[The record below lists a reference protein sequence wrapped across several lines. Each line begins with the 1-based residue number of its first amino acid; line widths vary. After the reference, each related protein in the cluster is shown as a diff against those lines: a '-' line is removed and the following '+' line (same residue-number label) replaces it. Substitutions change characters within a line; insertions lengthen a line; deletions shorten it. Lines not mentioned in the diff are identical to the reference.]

1 MAHNKY
7 HLVNPYIDGSFK
19 SSVKAQNSQ
28 VAANMLYKK
37 LSEHFNNSVES
48 FHFTIQKGESKSGK
62 LYHFEVNEKREENE
76 VSFTI
81 KSLVLKGASELED
94 KFRSRLDKFKLK
106 LEQEGG
112 KKHKKSKAKKHKVH
126 DSSSDSDSLSSS
138 SDDYRRAKSYI
149 PTNQP
154 IYYWWYDPY
163 VYRLDSVYIPNFYS
177 YSIPVRTELALYLL

>member
-1 MAHNKY
+1 MAQNKY

-19 SSVKAQNSQ
+19 TSVKAQNSQ
-28 VAANMLYKK
+28 VAANVLYKK

-48 FHFTIQKGESKSGK
+48 FHFTIQKGTSESGK

-81 KSLVLKGASELED
+81 KPMVIKGASELES
-94 KFRSRLDKFKLK
+94 KFKTKLDKFKTK

-112 KKHKKSKAKKHKVH
+112 KKNKKSKSKSKKSKIE
-126 DSSSDSDSLSSS
+126 DSSDSDLSSS
-138 SDDYRRAKSYI
+138 SDYRRAKSYV
-149 PTNQP
+149 PMNQP

-163 VYRLDSVYIPNFYS
+163 VYRLDSVFIPNFYS
-177 YSIPVRTELALYLL
+177 YSIPVRTELALYIL